1 MGKKKLLL
9 DEESNHKAPLFR
21 KKTAP
26 WIVQIKYT
34 ISWNKEQQS
43 VARFFPS
50 RFFWSL
56 FFPHEITLAL
66 FFPSG
71 NSKQLRWIEFPSGKN
86 KASVISFG
94 KKRLLKKSFVKKSC
108 KLCCCLFPSI
118 LYFIRTI
125 PGGAVFLPIKG
136 ALILQKNHRYI
147 FGFQLLNPSFCSLIS
162 NLERRQHLL

>member
-1 MGKKKLLL
+1 MPVISVQNSWIVKSKCLKYLAFSMQ
-9 DEESNHKAPLFR
+9 ESNHKAPLFR

-125 PGGAVFLPIKG
+125 LGGAVFLPVKG
-136 ALILQKNHRYI
+136 ALILHSK
-147 FGFQLLNPSFCSLIS
+147 LK
-162 NLERRQHLL
+162 ERSPY

>member
-1 MGKKKLLL
+1 MPVELSSIKNHVMGKKKLLL

-94 KKRLLKKSFVKKSC
+94 KKRLLKKIFCEK
-108 KLCCCLFPSI
+108 
-118 LYFIRTI
+118 
-125 PGGAVFLPIKG
+125 
-136 ALILQKNHRYI
+136 ILQT
-147 FGFQLLNPSFCSLIS
+147 LLLFISLNSVLYSYYPGRCCFFTCQGCFNITF
-162 NLERRQHLL
+162 LR

>member
-1 MGKKKLLL
+1 MLH
-9 DEESNHKAPLFR
+9 D
-21 KKTAP
+21 
-26 WIVQIKYT
+26 
-34 ISWNKEQQS
+34 
-43 VARFFPS
+43 FFPQD
-50 RFFWSL
+50 FFWSL

-125 PGGAVFLPIKG
+125 LGGAVFLPIKG
-136 ALILQKNHRYI
+136 ALILQKAENKPEDTYLTWWPQNEREENSTRCETPSWI
-147 FGFQLLNPSFCSLIS
+147 FHANFLVTKWGMSFSSFLKVWGKLARGV
-162 NLERRQHLL
+162 NLFTPVK